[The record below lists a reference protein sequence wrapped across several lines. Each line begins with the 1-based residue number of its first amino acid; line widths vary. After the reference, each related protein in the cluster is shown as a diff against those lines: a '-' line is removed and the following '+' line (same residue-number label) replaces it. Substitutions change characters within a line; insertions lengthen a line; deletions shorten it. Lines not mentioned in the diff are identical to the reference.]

1 MSDISYKYR
10 NFYSICN
17 SFTIY
22 FFHCHHF
29 CLNFIKLRSNYPSSH
44 MKKYPFLIG
53 LALMGL
59 VCIKGEVVL
68 AQQNVGIGTNTP
80 DNSSILDLTATNK
93 GFLVPRLTT
102 AQRVAISAPATGLLV
117 YDTDF
122 DQFWYFDGS
131 VWVPITGLPGPA
143 GPTGPTGAAGIQGP
157 MGPTGADG
165 IQGPTG
171 PQGVAGPTGPQG
183 DPGLTGPIGPTG
195 LQGDPG
201 LTGPIGPTGPTGLQG
216 DPGLTGPIGP
226 TGPTGLQGDPG
237 VIGPQGP
244 TGPTG
249 LNGTTVLGGTGT
261 TSSII
266 VINGA
271 GDIQY
276 KNSTSQG
283 VVLVAPGG
291 GCWKLTVDD
300 LGNITTQSVPCP

>member
-1 MSDISYKYR
+1 
-10 NFYSICN
+10 
-17 SFTIY
+17 
-22 FFHCHHF
+22 
-29 CLNFIKLRSNYPSSH
+29 
-44 MKKYPFLIG
+44 MKKCRTFLFCAIISI
-53 LALMGL
+53 LFLN
-59 VCIKGEVVL
+59 GEVLL

-93 GFLVPRLTT
+93 GLLVPRLTT
-102 AQRVAISAPATGLLV
+102 VQRVAIAAPATGLLV

-122 DQFWYFDGS
+122 DQFWYFDGT
-131 VWVPITGLPGPA
+131 VWIPITGLPGPA

-157 MGPTGADG
+157 TGPAGVDGA
-165 IQGPTG
+165 QGPTG
-171 PQGVAGPTGPQG
+171 PQGLIGPTGPQG

-226 TGPTGLQGDPG
+226 TGLQGDPG
-237 VIGPQGP
+237 SIGP

-249 LNGTTVLGGTGT
+249 QQGDPGLTGPIGPTGPIGLTGNTGAIGPTGPIGPTGANGTTVLPGSTT

-276 KNSTSQG
+276 KNSTNQG
-283 VVLVAPGG
+283 VVLIAPGG
-291 GCWKLTVDD
+291 GCWKLAVDNA
-300 LGNITTQSVPCP
+300 GNLTTQSVPCP